1 MPPKSLG
8 KEWLEKDF
16 IPILKK
22 YNDST
27 PNIMRTVVEH
37 IAIQIADCIKIG
49 QCLVTGGGA
58 LNTFLMQR
66 IAENSRANFILDN
79 KKLIEYKEAL
89 IFGFLGVLNRENQ
102 INCLASVTGAK
113 RNSIVGKFFA

>member
-1 MPPKSLG
+1 MG

-16 IPILKK
+16 LPILKK
-22 YNDST
+22 YNDSV
-27 PNIMRTVVEH
+27 PNIIRTAVEH
-37 IAIQIADCIKIG
+37 IAIQIADCIKSG

-66 IAENSRANFILDN
+66 ITANSRANFILGN

-113 RNSIVGKFFA
+113 RNSVVGKYFT